1 MFPFKLAGIE
11 AELHQSRLEL
21 HDITNMYREAEDSRH
36 RHVVCIYCRHTQQLI
51 VHSVCLSVIVSL
63 LYSTASHQRPDDTRG
78 NI

>member
-51 VHSVCLSVIVSL
+51 VHSVCLSVCHCVTLVFHSKS
-63 LYSTASHQRPDDTRG
+63 STPG
-78 NI
+78 